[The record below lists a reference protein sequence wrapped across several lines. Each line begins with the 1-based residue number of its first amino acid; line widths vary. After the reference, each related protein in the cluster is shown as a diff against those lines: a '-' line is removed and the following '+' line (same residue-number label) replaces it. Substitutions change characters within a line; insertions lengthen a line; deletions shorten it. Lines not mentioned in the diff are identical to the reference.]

1 MLGKYRNCTGKRG
14 IALAEMV
21 VALALLGIVS
31 TMIVSFSAIAKD
43 HVEGQK
49 SQLAFL
55 EETSQ
60 IKQALSGWLSQ
71 MDEETTVCTVT
82 ADRLS
87 VAAYG
92 ASAAFGG
99 ESLVLAGRDGTV
111 SRMETESVTRVQ
123 FDLKVLSADNAFVKC
138 TVTGA
143 HNGAELY
150 EQSFVLALQCG
161 SLAD

>member
-1 MLGKYRNCTGKRG
+1 MLGKYRKCTGKRG

-31 TMIVSFSAIAKD
+31 TMIVSFTAVAKD
-43 HVEGQK
+43 HME
-49 SQLAFL
+49 SQQSQIAFL
-55 EETSQ
+55 EETSH
-60 IKQALSGWLSQ
+60 IKQALSDWLSQ
-71 MDEETTVCTVT
+71 MDENTTVCTVA

-99 ESLVLAGRDGTV
+99 ESLVLTGRDGTV
-111 SRMETESVTRVQ
+111 SRVETESVTRVQ
-123 FDLKVLSADNAFVKC
+123 FALKDLSEENAFVKC
-138 TVTGA
+138 TVTSA

-150 EQSFVLALQCG
+150 EQSFVLTLRCG